1 VKVAASAP
9 LVQAGEWKS
18 VGNRSAGPGLPSC
31 RPHSSASAGIAALI
45 ARLATENHRWGY
57 KRIQGELLKGELL
70 KLGHRVGASMI
81 RRVLKGPEDLSRHPH
96 GTASVAG
103 R

>member
-9 LVQAGEWKS
+9 LMQAGEWKS

-57 KRIQGELLKGELL
+57 KRIQGELLK
-70 KLGHRVGASMI
+70 LGHRVGAPTI
-81 RRVLKGPEDLSRHPH
+81 RRVLKGSEDPSRHPH
-96 GTASVAG
+96 GTGSVAG